1 VLVGIAGVVLFLLG
15 MSIRTVKQFEKGV
28 QFRMMAHPLSLQL
41 RNLQNLGRDR
51 RRPQQHRRVPG
62 AADEHHRR
70 ARFVPDPRGGCLD
83 SAGPAGAEPNGKAAV
98 SVVA

>member
-1 VLVGIAGVVLFLLG
+1 MIVGIAGVVLFLLG

-28 QFRMMAHPLSLQL
+28 QFRMMAHPLPPSCGTSRTLVEIAVDHNSTVAFPAPL
-41 RNLQNLGRDR
+41 
-51 RRPQQHRRVPG
+51 
-62 AADEHHRR
+62 HHRR